1 MEMESMFG
9 QTEEDIKV
17 IGKKIKCTDKEF
29 ILGLM
34 DVNIMVIM
42 KMIKNKGMVNTHG
55 YIIYI

>member
-1 MEMESMFG
+1 MFG
-9 QTEEDIKV
+9 KMAEDTKE
-17 IGKKIKCTDKEF
+17 IGKKIKCMDKEF

-42 KMIKNKGMVNTHG
+42 KMIKNKVTGSIHG

>member
-1 MEMESMFG
+1 MESMFG
-9 QTEEDIKV
+9 QTEEDTKV
-17 IGKKIKCTDKEF
+17 IGKKIKCMEKEF

-42 KMIKNKGMVNTHG
+42 KMIKNRDMVNTLG